1 MFCTNCGKELR
12 EGAAFCTNCGKPVSS
27 VHKENAADSAEKAD
41 EPTADKAK
49 SDKPQSDKLRS
60 DKPQSD
66 KSQSDKSI
74 SDKPKSGKTGLLAA
88 GIILVIAVVAVGIL
102 LFFHFR
108 NGNEDNDSGRDR
120 NPQSRE
126 EERGQEPEDSGA
138 EAGSS
143 ADDDEVRSETAE
155 SGTTGIDLD
164 AGEYR
169 EVSIQDI
176 MAALDAYQQYIDQ
189 AGFSDTWG
197 EDYYGCELI
206 YLDND
211 NLPELIIYGVYEA
224 AGNIVLTYDG
234 SQVHDLYLGRLYF
247 DYMERMNR
255 LCNSGGHMGYY
266 FDIVYCI
273 KDGMMTQIGEGIYQ
287 EVYDDQNNIITD
299 EEGGLI
305 YEYTWNGQEVT
316 YDEYMQALNEVYPQE
331 QYPVTQPPY
340 SPYFSTGGA
349 YTSVYDAYY
358 AGIGNLTHIL
368 AWMINPLEE
377 INNMSNVEFCSSFML
392 MSLTYIEAIA
402 EYYPNA
408 YMSEYW
414 IYISEDDVRDYLTH
428 SIGRNDIS
436 QLIEYAFKD
445 PDNLQA
451 YTNYLDGTFV
461 MTTPDSGDYWIGDPK
476 IDTVQWLSDV
486 ELQVSGT
493 IEGYVTSDSNTTFFT
508 VRVTPD
514 SSSVWGYRL
523 LGIDRWDTYLAPYA
537 DSQLLTEEDVRD
549 WSEEQLRLARNEIY
563 ARHGRIFTDEQLQ
576 RFFESRNWYHGTVAA
591 EDFNDSV
598 LNEYEIANRDF
609 IVQYE
614 SDMGYR

>member
-1 MFCTNCGKELR
+1 MFCTNCGKEIQ
-12 EGAAFCTNCGKPVSS
+12 EGAAFCTNCGKPVSVHRENTAVS
-27 VHKENAADSAEKAD
+27 VEKAD
-41 EPTADKAK
+41 ESKADKTK
-49 SDKPQSDKLRS
+49 SDKPIPDKS
-60 DKPQSD
+60 IPDKPQSD
-66 KSQSDKSI
+66 KSI
-74 SDKPKSGKTGLLAA
+74 PDKPKSGKMGLLAA
-88 GIILVIAVVAVGIL
+88 GIILVIAIAAVGIL
-102 LFFHFR
+102 LFFYFR
-108 NGNEDNDSGRDR
+108 NGNEDNDSGQGSR
-120 NPQSRE
+120 PQNRE
-126 EERGQEPEDSGA
+126 EESGLEPEDSNA
-138 EAGSS
+138 ETGPS
-143 ADDDEVRSETAE
+143 ADDDEGRSGTAE
-155 SGTTGIDLD
+155 SGTTGIDFD

-176 MAALDAYQQYIDQ
+176 MTALDAYQQYIDQ
-189 AGFSDTWG
+189 AGFSDAWG

-211 NLPELIIYGVYEA
+211 NLPELVIYGVYEA
-224 AGNIVLTYDG
+224 AGNIILTYDG

-273 KDGMMTQIGEGIYQ
+273 VDGMMTCIGEGSYQ
-287 EVYDDQNNIITD
+287 EVYDDQYNIVTD
-299 EEGGLI
+299 EEGDLV
-305 YEYTWNGQEVT
+305 YQYSWNGQEVT
-316 YDEYMQALNEVYPQE
+316 YDEYMQALNKVYPQE
-331 QYPVTQPPY
+331 QYTVTQPPY
-340 SPYFSTGGA
+340 SPYFSTDGA

-358 AGIGNLTHIL
+358 SGISNLTHIL

-402 EYYPNA
+402 EYYPDA

-414 IYISEDDVRDYLTH
+414 IYISEDDVKDYLTH

-451 YTNYLDGTFV
+451 YTNYHDGTFV
-461 MTTPDSGDYWIGDPK
+461 MTTPDSGDYWIDDPK
-476 IDTVQWLSDV
+476 IDTVQWLSDI
-486 ELQVSGT
+486 ELIVSGT

-508 VRVTPD
+508 VRVAPD
-514 SSSVWGYRL
+514 SSSVWGYRF
-523 LGIDRWDTYLAPYA
+523 LGIDRWDVYLVPYV

-563 ARHGRIFTDEQLQ
+563 ARHGRIFADEQLQ
-576 RFFESRNWYHGTVAA
+576 RFFESRNWYRGTVAA

-614 SDMGYR
+614 SNMGYR

>member
-1 MFCTNCGKELR
+1 MFCTNCGKEIQ
-12 EGAAFCTNCGKPVSS
+12 EGAAFCTNCGKPVPAA
-27 VHKENAADSAEKAD
+27 HKESTGAGANKAD
-41 EPTADKAK
+41 EPNSDKVKLDKAQSDKAK
-49 SDKPQSDKLRS
+49 SGKL
-60 DKPQSD
+60 
-66 KSQSDKSI
+66 
-74 SDKPKSGKTGLLAA
+74 GWLAA

-108 NGNEDNDSGRDR
+108 NGDEDNDSERDR
-120 NPQSRE
+120 SPQSRE
-126 EERGQEPEDSGA
+126 EVKDQSPEESGMD
-138 EAGSS
+138 AGSS
-143 ADDDEVRSETAE
+143 IGGGEE
-155 SGTTGIDLD
+155 SGNVAAGVDFD
-164 AGEYR
+164 AEEYR

-176 MAALDAYQQYIDQ
+176 MAALDAYQQYLDRS
-189 AGFSDTWG
+189 GFSNSWG

-211 NLPELIIYGVYEA
+211 NLPELVIYGVYEA
-224 AGNIVLTYDG
+224 AGNIILTYDG

-255 LCNSGGHMGYY
+255 LCNSGGHMGYF

-287 EVYDDQNNIITD
+287 EVYDDQYNIIMD
-299 EEGGLI
+299 EEGDFV
-305 YEYTWNGQEVT
+305 YEYSWNGQEVT
-316 YDEYMQALNEVYPQE
+316 YDEYLQALNEVYPQE
-331 QYPVTQPPY
+331 QYPVTRPPY
-340 SPYFSTGGA
+340 SPYLSTDGA

-358 AGIGNLTHIL
+358 SGIGRLTHIL

-402 EYYPNA
+402 EYYPDA

-414 IYISEDDVRDYLTH
+414 IYISEDDVKDYLTH

-445 PDNLQA
+445 PNNLQA

-461 MTTPDSGDYWIGDPK
+461 MTTPDSGDYWIGNPK
-476 IDTVQWLSDV
+476 IDTVQWLSDI
-486 ELQVSGT
+486 ELMVSGT

-537 DSQLLTEEDVRD
+537 DSRLLTEEDVRD

-563 ARHGRIFTDEQLQ
+563 ARHGRIFADEQLQ
-576 RFFESRNWYHGTVAA
+576 RFFESRNWYRGTVAP

-614 SDMGYR
+614 NDMGYR